1 MTVGR
6 LKLTS
11 PGLLLILAIAL
22 AGGIFLLDVFY
33 LRPYVDGHEESAF
46 KEQAARAEQAASQG
60 LRLEQANLLT
70 AARAWSQSPP
80 VRALLKGP
88 SQKTFADFC
97 RQTLELSMV
106 DAAWLVDESGNVV
119 GVWHGERGGG
129 EKGIESLRQQV
140 VTVVQAVRDANSVEP
155 VGLLR
160 LDNSVAMFARQPF
173 HFSNRDGAK
182 PAGFLWVCRML
193 DVNEL
198 TRISSGIA
206 QGLILVSS
214 PTGPPQRRWLS
225 GEETLVVAWPA
236 KDILGRQLGYFR
248 CALSVGHI
256 HRQTVASRR
265 MVLIILSLSVGLV
278 LLVILGTHILI
289 AGPVVRLLRRLQDL
303 ERGDGSA
310 EELGRNLHGEPLVLA
325 RRLESAFDRLATMS
339 RTDPLTGLS
348 NRRYFEEVL
357 ECFYHQA
364 RRYNRPLSVILM
376 DVDFFK
382 AVNDAGGHPAGDE
395 LLKNVAGAI
404 ENACRKADLP
414 GRFGGDEFAIL
425 LPETSAADAGAVA
438 ERIRAAVAASAVQVK
453 GTHVNV
459 TASVGVAD
467 LNSGEIDSPS
477 AMVDLADRALYTAKE
492 LGRNRVVQAH
502 ELTGVDW
509 KSDAQSG
516 NADAM
521 CRKLAGLDT
530 QFKDLFIRAIE
541 EIVETLERRDPFMA
555 DHARKV
561 RRYAELIAQEMGLP
575 ERLIQRLRVA
585 AMLHDIGMVAMPDSI
600 LLCKEKLSA
609 EQLEVMRRHPL
620 IGVRM
625 LEGME
630 FLEQEIPAVRYH
642 HERYDG
648 KGYPEGI
655 AGATIPLTARV
666 LQVADSFDAM
676 ISPRAFR
683 DPKPRDEALDELH
696 RGAGSQFDPAVVEA
710 FQAVAERLGE
720 DLLRLPD
727 TSRSLASDLATVKG

>member
-1 MTVGR
+1 
-6 LKLTS
+6 
-11 PGLLLILAIAL
+11 
-22 AGGIFLLDVFY
+22 
-33 LRPYVDGHEESAF
+33 
-46 KEQAARAEQAASQG
+46 
-60 LRLEQANLLT
+60 
-70 AARAWSQSPP
+70 
-80 VRALLKGP
+80 
-88 SQKTFADFC
+88 
-97 RQTLELSMV
+97 
-106 DAAWLVDESGNVV
+106 
-119 GVWHGERGGG
+119 
-129 EKGIESLRQQV
+129 
-140 VTVVQAVRDANSVEP
+140 
-155 VGLLR
+155 
-160 LDNSVAMFARQPF
+160 
-173 HFSNRDGAK
+173 
-182 PAGFLWVCRML
+182 
-193 DVNEL
+193 
-198 TRISSGIA
+198 
-206 QGLILVSS
+206 
-214 PTGPPQRRWLS
+214 
-225 GEETLVVAWPA
+225 
-236 KDILGRQLGYFR
+236 
-248 CALSVGHI
+248 
-256 HRQTVASRR
+256 
-265 MVLIILSLSVGLV
+265 
-278 LLVILGTHILI
+278 LI

-348 NRRYFEEVL
+348 NRRHFEEVL

-425 LPETSAADAGAVA
+425 LPETNAADAGAVA
-438 ERIRAAVAASAVQVK
+438 ERIRAAVGDSAVHVK
-453 GTHVNV
+453 GTQVNV
-459 TASVGVAD
+459 TTSVGVAD

-477 AMVDLADRALYTAKE
+477 AMMDLADRALYAAKE

-502 ELTGVDW
+502 ELTGVNW
-509 KSDAQSG
+509 KNDPQVG

-575 ERLIQRLRVA
+575 ERLIQRLRIA

-655 AGATIPLTARV
+655 SGAAIPLTARV
-666 LQVADSFDAM
+666 LQVADAFDAM

-683 DPKPRDEALDELH
+683 DAKPRDEALDELH

-710 FQAVAERLGE
+710 FQTAAGRLGE

-727 TSRSLASDLATVKG
+727 TSRSLVDDLAALKA